1 MDDLNRDELDA
12 TTSAFSKSI
21 MGDLTA
27 VPPRNPV
34 LLLGTVFLGRG
45 SGGGGSFWLF
55 PPYSPQSTGQ
65 STHMGILPVAKD
77 VYSN

>member
-34 LLLGTVFLGRG
+34 LLLGTVFSDRG

-55 PPYSPQSTGQ
+55 PP
-65 STHMGILPVAKD
+65 
-77 VYSN
+77 